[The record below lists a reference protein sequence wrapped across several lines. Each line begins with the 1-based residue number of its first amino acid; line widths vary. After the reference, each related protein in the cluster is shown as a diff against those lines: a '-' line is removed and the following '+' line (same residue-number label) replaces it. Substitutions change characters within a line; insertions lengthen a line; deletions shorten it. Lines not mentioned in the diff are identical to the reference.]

1 MARQMPMV
9 WNVAS
14 RVLVVLVVLLLLEG
28 AWCQIL
34 IKVRTTEGSMVT
46 SSYSIRKWSS
56 ANLAENL
63 QRFIE
68 HEEIR
73 LKVISNSSAHED
85 EVPFVERRLA
95 EFKVIYADYVKNVSD
110 TKFKDSLN
118 QFHPTTIFAAIR
130 NFLATWE
137 EKLAN
142 QTIYGK
148 RLREFL
154 EYNDVKPLPTRHDL
168 EKIGTAIT
176 VVQAAFN
183 LSMADLLQG
192 LVRDIQGE
200 PLSRADCYDIGRKTV
215 LKAGLIDT
223 ALEWLEMSVST
234 IDLEKIDA
242 SQLTFNLSDALAA
255 LARIAYRKKDNEKAI
270 RLYEKAVEIDPEN
283 PGVYQ
288 GYVKHRFGRN
298 VELLTVLDRE
308 KVEPWRK
315 KFFDRCANVSNS
327 DWREE
332 EKKLLKPNLRCRLRK
347 SANVPYQFYR
357 EEILSTIP
365 FVSVLYNFLS
375 AREVTVLRN
384 RTLDQLKEKVLPG
397 NSPNTMWGYKT
408 SYFYDDHD
416 EIVRRVSQRASDVTA
431 INASQSKTS
440 YSLGE
445 PLHVIDYGISGLALP
460 HAEAQRKYTAT
471 YMGIIRGSRLA
482 TVQVFLSDALLGG
495 ETVFV
500 DLNITI
506 TPVKGLAVL
515 WQNYKPNGEA
525 EQNLFPATCPLAVGE
540 NIVIEKGLWR
550 LGNDRHALCGR
561 KRKTSHL
568 TLESA

>member
-1 MARQMPMV
+1 MAGPVPML
-9 WNVAS
+9 WNSAS
-14 RVLVVLVVLLLLEG
+14 RVFVVVVAMLAEETICASLDNLNGE
-28 AWCQIL
+28 
-34 IKVRTTEGSMVT
+34 SMVT

-56 ANLAENL
+56 TNLAENL

-68 HEEIR
+68 HEQIR
-73 LKVISNSSAHED
+73 LKVISNSSAYED
-85 EVPFVERRLA
+85 EVPFIERRLA
-95 EFKVIYADYVKNVSD
+95 EFKVIHADYVRNISD
-110 TKFKDSLN
+110 TKFKESLIN
-118 QFHPTTIFAAIR
+118 FHPTTIFAAIR

-154 EYNDVKPLPTRHDL
+154 EYNDVKPLPSRRDL

-176 VVQAAFN
+176 VIQAAFN
-183 LSMADLLQG
+183 LSMADLLKG
-192 LVRDIQGE
+192 LVRGIQGE
-200 PLSRADCYDIGRKTV
+200 PLSRADCYDIGKTV
-215 LKAGLIDT
+215 LQAGLIDT

-234 IDLEKIDA
+234 IDLEKIEA

-288 GYVKHRFGRN
+288 DYVKHRFGRN
-298 VELLTVLDRE
+298 VRLLTVLDRE

-315 KFFDRCANVSNS
+315 KFFDRCENVSS
-327 DWREE
+327 SAWREE
-332 EKKLLKPNLRCRLRK
+332 EKKLLRPNLRCRLRK

-357 EEILSTIP
+357 EEILSTTP

-375 AREVTVLRN
+375 LREVEILRN
-384 RTLDQLKEKVLPG
+384 QTLSQLKEAVLPG
-397 NSPNTMWGYKT
+397 NSPNTMWGCKT
-408 SYFYDDHD
+408 SYFYDGFN
-416 EIVRRVSQRASDVTA
+416 EIVARISRRVGDVTA
-431 INASQSKTS
+431 LNVSQNNNS

-460 HAEAQRKYTAT
+460 HAEAQRKYSAS
-471 YMGIIRGSRLA
+471 YMGIIRATRLT
-482 TVQVFLSDALLGG
+482 TVQVFLSDAVLGG

-506 TPVKGLAVL
+506 TPTKGLAVL
-515 WQNYKPNGEA
+515 WQNYKPNGDA
-525 EQNLFPATCPLAVGE
+525 EPNLFPATCPLAVGE
-540 NIVIEKGLWR
+540 NIIIEKGIWR
-550 LGNDRHALCGR
+550 LGNDRHAVCGR
-561 KRKTSHL
+561 KRKTSHY